1 MAKPLSTERAT
12 NARGGDL
19 IASALRTL
27 EAGSGGIT
35 ALSAAIHDGL
45 GTTFIAAVDLIS
57 AARGR
62 LIVTGM
68 GKSGHVGRKI
78 AATFASTG
86 TPAFFVHPSEA
97 SHGDLGMITP
107 DDAIMALS
115 WSGETA
121 ELKDLIDYS
130 RRFRIG
136 LIAVTAVTDSTLGRA
151 ADVVLAMPQAR
162 EACPHNLAP
171 TTSTLMQAALGDALA
186 IALLESRGF
195 TAIDFG
201 HFHPGEASHGDL
213 GMITPR
219 QDVIMAL
226 SWSGETAEL
235 KDLIDYSRRFGI
247 GLIAITA
254 NIESTLARAADV
266 VLTLPQAREACPH
279 NLAPTTSSLMQLAL
293 GDALAIALLESRG
306 FTAID
311 FGKLHPAGRLGAMLK
326 FVRNVMHGDP
336 PLATLGSK
344 MSEALVEMTRKGFGC
359 IGIIDANRRL
369 VGIITDGDLRRHMR
383 SNLPEAR
390 VEDVMTKAPKT
401 VRPDQLASE
410 ALEILNS
417 SKITALIVAAGG
429 KPVGI
434 VHVHDLLRA
443 GVA

>member
-1 MAKPLSTERAT
+1 
-12 NARGGDL
+12 
-19 IASALRTL
+19 
-27 EAGSGGIT
+27 
-35 ALSAAIHDGL
+35 
-45 GTTFIAAVDLIS
+45 
-57 AARGR
+57 
-62 LIVTGM
+62 M

-78 AATFASTG
+78 AATLASTG
-86 TPAFFVHPSEA
+86 TPAFFV
-97 SHGDLGMITP
+97 
-107 DDAIMALS
+107 
-115 WSGETA
+115 
-121 ELKDLIDYS
+121 
-130 RRFRIG
+130 
-136 LIAVTAVTDSTLGRA
+136 
-151 ADVVLAMPQAR
+151 
-162 EACPHNLAP
+162 
-171 TTSTLMQAALGDALA
+171 
-186 IALLESRGF
+186 
-195 TAIDFG
+195 
-201 HFHPGEASHGDL
+201 HPGEASHGDL

-336 PLATLGSK
+336 PLAPLGSK

-359 IGIIDANRRL
+359 IGIIDTNGRL